1 MEVPFSLSPCRS
13 SYILQDPF
21 FPLCYNLPMK
31 SKFLSN
37 FLDRV
42 SQLIFAKTGWD
53 VAKTGKLVE
62 GSLKYSL
69 EGRMKDGE
77 HQEIGNG
84 RNKGEKQNT
93 PTRID
98 ADAQYEIGRQ
108 TRDGKYEAKAEGP
121 YEPLPP
127 CLLQQIYRIYERVE
141 GPLVLIHQDRDD
153 QVACEAPR
161 HPQETGN
168 RLSEQVGP
176 SLNQAKKH
184 PETRRNEGPH
194 DDFENT

>member
-1 MEVPFSLSPCRS
+1 
-13 SYILQDPF
+13 
-21 FPLCYNLPMK
+21 MK

-121 YEPLPP
+121 YEPLPHAFFSRSGESTNASKGH
-127 CLLQQIYRIYERVE
+127 LFSFTR
-141 GPLVLIHQDRDD
+141 
-153 QVACEAPR
+153 
-161 HPQETGN
+161 TGM
-168 RLSEQVGP
+168 
-176 SLNQAKKH
+176 
-184 PETRRNEGPH
+184 TR
-194 DDFENT
+194 